1 MGRPNPRHGK
11 GRGRLKDNSKVLK
24 PVKQKTK
31 SKEELT
37 VTPWFPEDEKEDK
50 I

>member
-11 GRGRLKDNSKVLK
+11 GRGRIKDNSRPPKR
-24 PVKQKTK
+24 VKQKTK
-31 SKEELT
+31 SSVELT
-37 VTPWFPEDEKEDK
+37 VTPWFPEDEEENK